1 MAILPVYSEAELVS
15 ALKKG
20 DGKGYAYLYRHY
32 QGALHFHLHQFIPAS
47 PLAEDVLQEVFL
59 TIFKNIDKYDPEKS
73 RLFTWMLTITRNT
86 ALNTLQSKA
95 HKQSLKNDNPDF
107 LVDEN
112 AGLAGSTDFSIVG
125 IGLREKVHALPKEWK
140 EVLELAYFQGFT
152 REEIGKILGIPE
164 GTVKTRIRRALIE
177 LRKTFLP

>member
-1 MAILPVYSEAELVS
+1 MAILSVYSEAELVS

-20 DGKGYAYLYRHY
+20 DGKAYAYLYRHY
-32 QGALHFHLHQFIPAS
+32 QGALQFHLHQFIPAS

-107 LVDEN
+107 SV
-112 AGLAGSTDFSIVG
+112 VG

-152 REEIGKILGIPE
+152 REEIGKILDIPE